1 MALARHFSCRLIGI
15 RISCAL
21 DVALARN
28 RARPSDEVVPD
39 EVVRIVF
46 KEFEPL
52 SLEEGFDE
60 VIEIESTSYP
70 IEPAGEAGAYS
81 K

>member
-1 MALARHFSCRLIGI
+1 
-15 RISCAL
+15 
-21 DVALARN
+21 
-28 RARPSDEVVPD
+28 
-39 EVVRIVF
+39 VVRIVF